1 MGKYTFT
8 IRGAMLFTIIFA
20 IVLCTPVLAWN
31 CLTENSVMPGFTSPS
46 HQYID
51 EQAYRN
57 LKNDPAFPAVRDR
70 FPTLD
75 RILANE
81 GISVQGTLPD
91 IRITGPGPDDSLN
104 TPHSF
109 HEYNPETRQGNTPL
123 VAAFYYDSLQNGL
136 VNGRDVSRD
145 AAYLGHFIADVN
157 CPYHINGMYP
167 GDALQR
173 LDSSNFSLGPE
184 ITGYCLPYSNVGAGR
199 SVQPFHLGGLE
210 LRGSGGMGCTNWSRE
225 LDNWRLLHG
234 QDPVTEDMFD
244 PWYEDGIVSPELG
257 STHLKWEYNAWS
269 NYSRPDY
276 TVTGY
281 APEYRNIGGSGNRN
295 NIDVFTREIAN
306 TTLRYQKDLLDESTQ
321 VADYNSSSIL
331 AQAYDRSITDVYTA
345 WRSSFC
351 ALMPSVSLGNA
362 SETGDRKVIVTIRN
376 LAKEPATNVWVRTD
390 ISGDKGSCLGG
401 HGNEYYYGRIPA
413 ESEAVL
419 GTLWTVKNTAG
430 CYGKITASIE
440 VLGDYKT
447 TPDSGRAYTEEE
459 FGNSPGLPVPDLIVF
474 SRMIRPAQASS
485 L

>member
-1 MGKYTFT
+1 M
-8 IRGAMLFTIIFA
+8 RGAMFFTISLA

-31 CLTENSVMPGFTSPS
+31 CLTENAAMPGFTSPT

-57 LKNDPAFPAVRDR
+57 LINDPAFPAVRDR

-91 IRITGPGPDDSLN
+91 IRMTGPGPDDPFN

-109 HEYNPETRQGNTPL
+109 HEYNPRTRQGNTPL
-123 VAAFYYDSLQNGL
+123 VAAFYYDSLKNDL
-136 VNGRDVSRD
+136 VNGGDASRD
-145 AAYLGHFIADVN
+145 AAYLGHFIADVS
-157 CPYHINGMYP
+157 CPYHINGMSP

-173 LDSSNFSLGPE
+173 LDSGNFSLGPE

-199 SVQPFHLGGLE
+199 AVQPFHLGGLE
-210 LRGSGGMGCTNWSRE
+210 LRGSGGLNCTNWSRE
-225 LDNWRLLHG
+225 LENWRLLYA
-234 QDPVTEDMFD
+234 QDPETEDMFD

-257 STHLKWEYNAWS
+257 STHLKWEYNAWA
-269 NYSRPDY
+269 NYSRADY

-281 APEYRNIGGSGNRN
+281 SPEYRNIGGSGNRN
-295 NIDVFTREIAN
+295 NIDAFTREIAN

-321 VADYNSSSIL
+321 VADYNASSIL
-331 AQAYDRSITDVYTA
+331 AQAYYRSITDVYTA

-351 ALMPSVSLGNA
+351 ALMPSVSLGNV
-362 SETGDRKVIVTIRN
+362 SETGDREVIVTIRN
-376 LAKEPATNVWVRTD
+376 LAKEPATNVWVRTE
-390 ISGDKGSCLGG
+390 ISGDTGSCLGG

-413 ESEAVL
+413 ESKAVL

-430 CYGKITASIE
+430 CNGKITASIK

-447 TPDSGRAYTEEE
+447 TPDSGRAYTEEM
-459 FGNSPGLPVPDLIVF
+459 FGNSPGLPVPDLSAF
-474 SRMIRPAQASS
+474 SRMIRPAQKNSF
-485 L
+485 